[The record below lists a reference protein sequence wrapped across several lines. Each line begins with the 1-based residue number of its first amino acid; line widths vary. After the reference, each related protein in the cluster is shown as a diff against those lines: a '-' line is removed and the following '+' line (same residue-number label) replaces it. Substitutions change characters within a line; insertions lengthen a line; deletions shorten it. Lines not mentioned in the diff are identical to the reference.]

1 MVLEA
6 HDKAFDFFGG
16 GCVNGIHDNMRTAV
30 DAVLSGKA
38 RKFNKA
44 FSEMCSRHLV
54 NPIACSRAAGWEQ
67 GQVENLVKET
77 RAFNCTPRLEVAD
90 FEELNERPRQDAIK
104 RAKKLRHPA
113 APERTVREMFQ
124 RERPFL
130 TPLPKPLAQFT
141 SRVRACYV
149 FCEIRRMD

>member
-1 MVLEA
+1 MREYEPCA
-6 HDKAFDFFGG
+6 AT
-16 GCVNGIHDNMRTAV
+16 IHEWVRQAGV
-30 DAVLSGKA
+30 DDGDRNDGLSGKA
-38 RKFNKA
+38 RKFDKA

-67 GQVENLVKET
+67 GQVENLVRET
-77 RAFNCTPRLEVAD
+77 RAFSCTPRLEVAD
-90 FEELNERPRQDAIK
+90 FEELNERLRQDAIK

-130 TPLPKPLAQFT
+130 TPLQKPF
-141 SRVRACYV
+141 VGFRA
-149 FCEIRRMD
+149 